1 MTNSLE
7 ILLILGGIFFF
18 YSLIVAQIT
27 EMISGLFS
35 IRAKFLAK
43 GIQHLLGKNLGEKLI
58 SHPLIQSIT
67 FTRIKIPS
75 YIPDYLF
82 TRTLIH
88 LIYKKKSQ
96 KSEELIS
103 EIPPQVEAILEN
115 HPTVEDLALE
125 SRVSK
130 WFNDAMER
138 LSGAYKRY
146 IQKVTIGIAFILVV
160 FTNADSLQM
169 IQKVWSDSS
178 LKTMALNSVQE
189 QLTRC
194 EVKDQKIICSKIET
208 DFIPDLISFWS
219 LKEVRQM
226 NWKEGLLK
234 FLGFILTTLGV
245 TLGAPFW
252 FDLLTRLAPGI
263 RMGGSQVRNNQ
274 P

>member
-7 ILLILGGIFFF
+7 LLLILGGVFFF

-27 EMISGLFS
+27 EMISGLFA

-88 LIYKKKSQ
+88 LLYKKKSQ
-96 KSEELIS
+96 KSDELIS

-115 HPTVEDLALE
+115 HQTVDELALE
-125 SRVSK
+125 SRISK

-146 IQKVTIGIAFILVV
+146 IQKITIGIAFILVV

-169 IQKVWSDSS
+169 IQKIWINPS
-178 LKTMALNSVQE
+178 LKISVLNTIQE
-189 QLTRC
+189 QLTHC
-194 EVKDQKIICSKIET
+194 EVKDQKINCSKIET
-208 DFIPDLISFWS
+208 GFIPDLISFWS
-219 LKEVRQM
+219 LKEVSQM
-226 NWKEGLLK
+226 NWKEGLFK
-234 FLGFILTTLGV
+234 FLGFILTILGV

-252 FDLLTRLAPGI
+252 FDLLSRLAPGI
-263 RMGGSQVRNNQ
+263 RMGGAQAKINK